1 MTSFAGRIA
10 MVGLLCATVFVVQDR
25 ASAQPSDPG
34 DGTKQRKDVLARAV
48 ELLIAD
54 AKLLDKYNLL
64 TLNEEDKSAYQ
75 SHLSRPHPALSGWG
89 GDEVAMVLK
98 RMIRPFTSNAYRDA
112 YIRWHLMWV
121 VKQSEPKQLRK
132 ASGALLKL
140 VEYMPPPINLSE
152 RPEWR
157 LEPEEIGNKYYN
169 LIDFISVIV
178 GIPPFDKRYEP
189 PGSFDYM
196 TSARKTEAETIFA
209 EAKALRDQ
217 FEVVTDEEAQSY
229 NQRVRFVNWAIRQ
242 YRGELIYALVWTGDP
257 KVAQR
262 IVSAIDRHASRGS
275 GLATDLLDF
284 LYQGAFEGA
293 LDLYE
298 PHVLDKMRQQLLT
311 AAKRE
316 EGWGTYGGQHRNFS
330 DYAFHL
336 IQLLEEPSLAGV
348 GGHRPPPDNLP

>member
-1 MTSFAGRIA
+1 MTSFAGQIA
-10 MVGLLCATVFVVQDR
+10 MAGLLYAMVFVVQDP
-25 ASAQPSDPG
+25 ASAQPGDPR
-34 DGTKQRKDVLARAV
+34 DGTTQRNGVLARAV

-54 AKLLDKYNLL
+54 AKLLDKYNLI

-89 GDEVAMVLK
+89 GDEVPMVLK
-98 RMIRPFTSNAYRDA
+98 RMIQPFTSNAYRDT

-121 VKQSEPKQLRK
+121 VKQAEPKQLRK
-132 ASGALLKL
+132 ASSGLLEL
-140 VEYMPPPINLSE
+140 VEHMPPPINLSE

-157 LEPEEIGNKYYN
+157 LEPEEIGSKYYS
-169 LIDFISVIV
+169 LIDSISVIV

-196 TSARKTEAETIFA
+196 TSARKAEAETIFV
-209 EAKALRDQ
+209 EARALRDQ
-217 FEVVTDEEAQSY
+217 FKVVTDEEAKSY

-262 IVSAIDRHASRGS
+262 IVSAIDRHSSRGS
-275 GLATDLLDF
+275 GLAVDLLNF

-298 PHVLDKMRQQLLT
+298 PHILDKMRQQLLT
-311 AAKRE
+311 VAKRE
-316 EGWGTYGGQHRNFS
+316 EGWGTYGGQQRNFA
-330 DYAFHL
+330 DYAFHM

-348 GGHRPPPDNLP
+348 GGYRPPPYSLP